1 MQKLFSPMTED
12 FEIFLYAFTNN
23 EKSCIIVYGKFVFY
37 AKDVLH
43 NREIRLVEAIMNIS
57 PKEILNFVA
66 ENDVKFIR
74 LTFCDTHG
82 NLRNIA
88 IMPGELPRALSHGIP
103 IDAACFSGCYQD
115 LLLIP
120 DVSTLS
126 VLPWRPKS
134 GRVVRFFCSMMNM
147 DGTHYGGDLRN
158 SLQEYLQTIYAKGYS
173 CEVGTR
179 CEFYLFNCDQNGEP
193 TKIPHD
199 RAGYLDVAPL
209 DKCENARREICLSLE
224 EMGLNPQRSC
234 HKYGP
239 GQNEI
244 DFKCSEPVTAA
255 DNMVYYKSVVKT
267 IANQNGLYATFMP
280 MPLIGTY
287 GSALAIVL
295 SLRRN
300 GVNIF
305 DRNGNAVSEEG
316 RSFIAGVLAHIGE
329 MTAFLNPTVN
339 SYTRLQHSGTPSH
352 VNWSF
357 ENRNSLIRIPSSVGR
372 QARIDIR
379 SADGCCNPYISF
391 RLLLAAGMDGIERK
405 MSLSDELRDNGEEKR
420 FQSLPR
426 SLDEALALARESV
439 FVQENLP
446 GAIRSNVYQNIEKQL
461 ALYSAAEDKT
471 AFEEQQYF
479 LSV

>member
-1 MQKLFSPMTED
+1 MEMPVLRED
-12 FEIFLYAFTNN
+12 
-23 EKSCIIVYGKFVFY
+23 
-37 AKDVLH
+37 
-43 NREIRLVEAIMNIS
+43 IMNIS
-57 PKEILNFVA
+57 PKEILNFVT

-74 LTFCDTHG
+74 LTFCDMHG
-82 NLRNIA
+82 NLKNIA
-88 IMPGELPRALSHGIP
+88 VMPGELPRAFSHGIP
-103 IDAACFSGCYQD
+103 IDAASFSGCLHD

-120 DVSTLS
+120 DIATLS

-147 DGTHYGGDLRN
+147 DGTHYDGDLRYC
-158 SLQEYLQTIYAKGYS
+158 LQDYIQKLYAKGYS
-173 CEVGTR
+173 CEFGTR
-179 CEFYLFNCDQNGEP
+179 CEFYLFDCDQSGQP
-193 TKIPHD
+193 TKKPHD
-199 RAGYLDVAPL
+199 QAGYLDIAPL

-234 HKYGP
+234 HKHGP

-280 MPLIGTY
+280 KPLMGTY
-287 GSALAIVL
+287 GSALAIVM
-295 SLRRN
+295 SLRKN
-300 GVNIF
+300 GNNIF
-305 DRNGNAVSEEG
+305 ELRDGKLSPEG
-316 RSFIAGVLAHIGE
+316 SSFIAGILEHIPE
-329 MTAFLNPTVN
+329 MTAFLNPIIN
-339 SYTRLQHSGTPSH
+339 SYTRLQHPSTPSH
-352 VNWSF
+352 INWSF
-357 ENRNSLIRIPSSVGR
+357 ENRNTVLRIPSSVGR

-391 RLLLAAGMDGIERK
+391 RLLLAAGMDGIARNLTLSEALQDTGAERT
-405 MSLSDELRDNGEEKR
+405 
-420 FQSLPR
+420 FASLPQT
-426 SLDEALALARESV
+426 LEEALALAKGSR

-446 GAIRSNVYQNIEKQL
+446 EIIRTNVYHNIETQL
-461 ALYSAAEDKT
+461 ALYNVAENKT